1 MPHANRVN
9 IPSIPNNVY
18 ENLEESL
25 KSPLS
30 PFALARNHQYGYYFN
45 QEFKHLKYDA
55 TLYQSSPDNSN
66 KFQSHLMN
74 VVSFVKRFTYPN
86 KKIVEIGCGKGG
98 FFDVLSQQGFSNLS
112 GFDSAYEGND
122 SRIQKR
128 YFSHLDMGFSAD
140 MIIMRHTLE
149 HIPSP
154 FDFLRSIFEINSN
167 KNASIIIEVPCFDWI
182 VKHQAWWD
190 LTYEHCNY
198 FSEESFKS
206 VFPSS
211 IIERVF
217 DDQFLLVKA
226 DSAELQGSYDIS
238 YSQNY
243 DCINLESLFSFFQAK
258 HDSIKDLD
266 FWRESYSQSRYWIWG
281 CATKG
286 VLLLFHMKE
295 SFSDYHSPVGC
306 IDNNPS
312 KQSKYLPS
320 LGYQVMSPEFLYRN
334 IQDRD
339 TIIVPN
345 PAYLADINSMLSSN
359 TSKRFNLVSI

>member
-18 ENLEESL
+18 KNLEESL

-30 PFALARNHQYGYYFN
+30 PFALARNNHFCYYFN
-45 QEFKHLKYDA
+45 QEFKQLKYDA

-66 KFQSHLMN
+66 KFQSHLIN
-74 VVSFVKRFTYPN
+74 VASFVKRFAYPN

-98 FFDVLSQQGFSNLS
+98 FFNVLSKQGFSNLS

-128 YFSHLDMGFSAD
+128 YFSHLDTGFSAE

-167 KNASIIIEVPCFDWI
+167 KNSSIIIEVPCFDWI

-198 FSEESFKS
+198 FSEESFRRF
-206 VFPSS
+206 FPGA
-211 IIERVF
+211 IVEKVF
-217 DDQFLLVKA
+217 DDQYLLVKA
-226 DSAELQGSYDIS
+226 DSADLIERGEISSQVYDDIK
-238 YSQNY
+238 
-243 DCINLESLFSFFQAK
+243 IESLFSFFYTR
-258 HDSIKDLD
+258 HDSIKDLG
-266 FWRESYSQSRYWIWG
+266 FWKESHSQGRYWIWG

-295 SFSDYHSPVGC
+295 SFSDYYSPVGC
-306 IDNNPS
+306 IDDNPGR
-312 KQSKYLPS
+312 QSKYLPS
-320 LGYQVMSPEFLYRN
+320 LGYKVMNPEFLYRN
-334 IQDRD
+334 ILDGD

-345 PAYLADINSMLSSN
+345 PAYLAEINSRLLSN
-359 TSKRFNLVSI
+359 TGKRFNLVSI